1 MFPIHGR
8 TSSACLVSLPM
19 RRRSWTIAMAAF
31 FVGVALTPESSS
43 AENEREIDESRPIE
57 EIVVI
62 GRRPVTA
69 TSTRTIPAE
78 SFDLRPLESGG
89 QMLEVVPNLVTARFV
104 SSISSSGKLSRNI
117 VWSLWEKPER
127 WSCQPTA
134 ADAPRTK
141 TRYVCSD
148 FFCGCTPASRGGPD
162 RAGTTSLGTWG

>member
-1 MFPIHGR
+1 M
-8 TSSACLVSLPM
+8 SLPM
-19 RRRSWTIAMAAF
+19 RRRSWTIAMAAL

-43 AENEREIDESRPIE
+43 AENEPGAENEREIDESRPIE

-78 SFDLRPLESGG
+78 SFDLRLLESGG

-127 WSCQPTA
+127 WS
-134 ADAPRTK
+134 
-141 TRYVCSD
+141 
-148 FFCGCTPASRGGPD
+148 
-162 RAGTTSLGTWG
+162 